1 MLKTA
6 LENVHI
12 ALGARLVPFGGWNM
26 PVQYRPILDEARTVR
41 TKAGLFDLG
50 HMGRVRVRG
59 GDAEAFLQKLQTNDV
74 AAIPPGRIRYA
85 MILSDQGLTQ
95 DDILVYRNPKNDGF
109 FVVVNAGNTARD
121 LEIMRRTA
129 AGFRDAIV
137 DDQTQHLGMI
147 AIQGPLSQQITQKF
161 CDGDLASLKYYAWM
175 QAKVCGIPME
185 ISRTGYTGEDGF
197 EIYVPKGH
205 EQKVWD
211 AFMNAGAA
219 AGLTAIG
226 LGARDTL
233 RHEAGMPL
241 YGHEIDETTNPIEA
255 GLDWAV
261 KFNHDFTGRAALEKV
276 VAAGGTG
283 RKLVGLTSPGKRCPR
298 QGYKIVRG
306 GQEVGHVCSGNI
318 SPTLDTNIATAY
330 VRTEFTAPGTTLE
343 FLIKDKTEAC
353 TVAALPFYKRSR

>member
-1 MLKTA
+1 MQATA
-6 LENVHI
+6 LESIHV
-12 ALGARLVPFGGWNM
+12 ALGARMVPFGGWNM

-50 HMGRVRVRG
+50 HMGRVKVHGRQ
-59 GDAEAFLQKLQTNDV
+59 AEAFLQRLQTNDV

-85 MILSDQGLTQ
+85 MILDEKGLTQ

-109 FVVVNAGNTARD
+109 FVVINAGNTARD
-121 LEIMRRTA
+121 LGIMRSVA
-129 AGFRDAIV
+129 ASFDV
-137 DDQTQHLGMI
+137 VVEDCTSTLGMV
-147 AIQGPLSQQITQKF
+147 AIQGPLSQQITQRF
-161 CDGDLASLKYYAWM
+161 CKGDLASLKYYGWM
-175 QAKVCGIPME
+175 DTTVAGVPMT

-197 EIYVPKGH
+197 EIYIPKGH
-205 EQKVWD
+205 EKKVWEL
-211 AFMNAGAA
+211 FLESGTGE
-219 AGLTAIG
+219 GLTPIG

-261 KFNHDFTGRAALEKV
+261 KMNHDFVGRSAIEKV

-283 RKLVGLTSPGKRCPR
+283 RKLVGLTSDSKRCPR
-298 QGYKIVRG
+298 QGYALVLG
-306 GQEVGHVCSGNI
+306 GKQVGHVCSGNI

-330 VRTEFTAPGTTLE
+330 LRTDLAVPGTKLE
-343 FLIKDKTEAC
+343 FLVRDKGEPC
-353 TVAALPFYKRSR
+353 VVVPMPFYKRSR